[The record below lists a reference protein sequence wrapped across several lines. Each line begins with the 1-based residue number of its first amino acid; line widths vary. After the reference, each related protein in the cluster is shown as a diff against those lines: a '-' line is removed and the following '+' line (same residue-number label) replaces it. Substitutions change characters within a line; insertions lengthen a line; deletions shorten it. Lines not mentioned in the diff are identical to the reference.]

1 MFCRSFL
8 AFRTAFE
15 FTLKYQGF
23 LTRGREIC
31 HCATPAQALYHF
43 VGI

>member
-8 AFRTAFE
+8 AFRAAFE
-15 FTLKYQGF
+15 FTLKCQGF
-23 LTRGREIC
+23 LAWAREIC
-31 HCATPAQALYHF
+31 HCAISAQALYHF